1 VAYVILF
8 AAQIAIGA
16 AAIFARYALHGAG
29 PIVVS
34 ALRLSIASLP
44 LVFYNFHKHKGL
56 KLESRHEIQLAL
68 AGITLAIHFSTWIGS
83 LLYTSVA
90 VSTLLVS
97 TVPVWT
103 ALYDVLVL
111 RKKMPFR
118 FWLAFIAAG
127 LGTYQIVTA
136 GAELNGTAPIA
147 GRALLGEVFA
157 GSGGIAFAAY
167 LITIRSLSNIYP
179 TLVIVGR
186 TYSWAAMALVL
197 GALLVGESPPQ
208 NDTTAWFGIIAMALV
223 SQLLGHTA
231 LNASLRAFSATVVAL
246 STLLEPVFAAIL
258 AVLFLQEHL
267 SLQTMVGSL
276 IVLASLAVILRMRPD
291 EEKRDLAAE
300 SNEI

>member
-1 VAYVILF
+1 
-8 AAQIAIGA
+8 
-16 AAIFARYALHGAG
+16 
-29 PIVVS
+29 
-34 ALRLSIASLP
+34 
-44 LVFYNFHKHKGL
+44 
-56 KLESRHEIQLAL
+56 
-68 AGITLAIHFSTWIGS
+68 
-83 LLYTSVA
+83 
-90 VSTLLVS
+90 
-97 TVPVWT
+97 
-103 ALYDVLVL
+103 
-111 RKKMPFR
+111 
-118 FWLAFIAAG
+118 
-127 LGTYQIVTA
+127 
-136 GAELNGTAPIA
+136 
-147 GRALLGEVFA
+147 
-157 GSGGIAFAAY
+157 
-167 LITIRSLSNIYP
+167 
-179 TLVIVGR
+179 
-186 TYSWAAMALVL
+186 MALVL